1 MRGER
6 TQPGNEFN
14 NAQSILDIIRK
25 FDVVRFGKNVCELSN
40 DIKNPSKTIK
50 VSISSINQFSGNF
63 RDSQGH
69 LLTLICILSRI
80 LINF

>member
-25 FDVVRFGKNVCELSN
+25 FDVVRFEKNVCKPSN
-40 DIKNPSKTIK
+40 NIKNPSKTKK
-50 VSISSINQFSGNF
+50 VLNKLRSINLGWKFSRFSRTPLNVDMYTLANF
-63 RDSQGH
+63 
-69 LLTLICILSRI
+69 
-80 LINF
+80 N